1 MEGEYSKLA
10 MARYRKGWSQQQ
22 IAEAV
27 GIARSTL
34 SQWERGVQVPQ
45 EFYVQRL
52 CDFYQMTRAELGLDG
67 LVRYRPRKI
76 AGKSK
81 QDRTLS
87 LASYSTKA
95 GTSTLHKP
103 QQELDKEI
111 DQLITRRLT
120 RLQNWI
126 VDGLEDG
133 TQLRWQLYYT
143 SRNSLTENGL
153 LSQITRL
160 EQLADGDGDQ
170 HQRVC
175 RILAQNYQLAGSVA
189 RDRFQYTKA
198 LEFFQKAE
206 KLHEDIQLP
215 DLTATAIARQAIAL
229 LRKDPERHLNRSLTL
244 YSNALDAVKYAEPYT
259 QAYVFSH
266 NAEALARKGDYD
278 GCIRLLDRAE
288 ALLNHAADIPI
299 EEDFAYVHPSLQSL
313 ADSRGECYVLL
324 GKPEKGLEHLQA
336 AQKKLNQK
344 MSRNN
349 CRLLMLQA
357 EAYLAASLPD
367 ACVQQTLKGLEIAR
381 TLESTSNIH
390 WADEI
395 LTKLRSSA
403 FRNESVVD
411 ELDEAV
417 RG

>member
-10 MARYRKGWSQQQ
+10 IARYRKGLSQQQ
-22 IAEAV
+22 VAEAV
-27 GIARSTL
+27 GITRSTL

-52 CDFYQMTRAELGLDG
+52 CDFYQMARAELGLDG
-67 LVRYRPRKI
+67 LARYRPRKI
-76 AGKSK
+76 ASKGK
-81 QDRTLS
+81 QDRSLS
-87 LASYSTKA
+87 LASDSTKT
-95 GTSTLHKP
+95 GTSILREP

-111 DQLITRRLT
+111 DRLITRRLT
-120 RLQNWI
+120 RLQDWV

-160 EQLADGDGDQ
+160 EQLADNGGEQ
-170 HQRVC
+170 HQRIC

-206 KLHEDIQLP
+206 KLHEDIQIP

-229 LRKDPERHLNRSLTL
+229 LRKDPERYLNRSLTL
-244 YSNALDAVKYAEPYT
+244 YSSALDTVKYAEPYT

-278 GCIRLLDRAE
+278 GCIRSLDQAETLLKRA
-288 ALLNHAADIPI
+288 ANIPI

-336 AQKKLNQK
+336 AQKRLNQK
-344 MSRNN
+344 MNRNN

-357 EAYLAASLPD
+357 EAYLAASQPD
-367 ACVQQTLKGLEIAR
+367 ASVQQALKGLEVAR

-395 LTKLRSSA
+395 LAKLRSSA
-403 FRNESVVD
+403 FRNEPIVD
-411 ELDEAV
+411 ELDEAI